1 MAPRTLQIS
10 ALEQHAP
17 SWRVPATAAPPPSTR
32 LRITRR
38 SSAAAAAAATAQGSG
53 GGGSS
58 SQGSGGGGRSSSEN
72 LTEQSCCICLE
83 TFAAGNSV
91 RRLPCRHLFHA
102 TCIDEWLTTS
112 SDICPECNQQV
123 INEPSSRPGS
133 R

>member
-1 MAPRTLQIS
+1 MVAGLDSSVAPRTLPIS

-17 SWRVPATAAPPPSTR
+17 SWRVPASAAPPATAATR
-32 LRITRR
+32 LRMITRR
-38 SSAAAAAAATAQGSG
+38 SSAAAAAAAAAADAG
-53 GGGSS
+53 GTSD
-58 SQGSGGGGRSSSEN
+58 N
-72 LTEQSCCICLE
+72 LAEQSCCICLE

-102 TCIDEWLTTS
+102 SCIDEWLTTS

-123 INEPSSRPGS
+123 VAEPPSSRPSS

>member
-53 GGGSS
+53 GGGS
-58 SQGSGGGGRSSSEN
+58 SSSEN

-123 INEPSSRPGS
+123 INEPSSQPGS